1 MWYLRRFGRF
11 GAAFHALELTA
22 ERAGHAW
29 ACPFA
34 SSAEYEASIIEARRD
49 AGVYGPKRQR
59 RQIIAGVLA
68 GLLVVFCLVQ
78 FI

>member
-1 MWYLRRFGRF
+1 MSTLHRFATV
-11 GAAFHALELTA
+11 GADLHALELTA
-22 ERAGHAW
+22 ERAGCAL

-34 SSAEYEASIIEARRD
+34 SSAEYEASIIQEKRA

-59 RQIIAGVLA
+59 RQIFLVIAAATLLA
-68 GLLVVFCLVQ
+68 FFFAQ